1 MRPLSK
7 SKLVS
12 FRQCP
17 KRLWLEV
24 HRPDERRDA
33 PSTQAVFKTGHEV
46 GAIAQHLYDP
56 ASQGASVDLKV
67 LGVTGALAATRK
79 LLSTRRPIFE
89 AGFSAQGALAFA
101 DVLLPCSD
109 QAGTGW
115 KMVEVKSS
123 TSVKSYQEEDV
134 AIQSFVAIASGV
146 NIDQVCLAHIDSNWV
161 YPGEGDYHGLLRE
174 VDVTDAALS
183 RHGEVR
189 SWIADAQAVASQ
201 NQPPPVTMGDQCD
214 KPFPCGFIE
223 HCSEGI
229 KAPEFPV
236 QWLPRIQAKALK
248 QFIQDGQI
256 TEMRDVPDELLTE
269 KQRRV
274 KEATLSGRV
283 YFDNAGAAADLRQ
296 HPLPAYFLDFETI
309 QFGVP
314 RWKGTRPFQMIP
326 FQFSLHRLGQDGC
339 LAHAGFLDLSGN
351 DPSQAFASA
360 LVSMCAE
367 PIPVFVYNAGFEGA
381 RIREL
386 ASRFPKLSAEL
397 LAIGDRLVD
406 LLPIAE
412 SRYYA
417 PTQQGSWSIKRV
429 LPAMTGRD
437 DYEQLEGVQDG
448 TMAMDAF
455 LEAVNPKT
463 PLARKDEVREQLERY
478 CELDTLAMIEV
489 WRFLHQ
495 TFDGPDHSTTRPPP

>member
-24 HRPDERRDA
+24 HRPGLRRDSL
-33 PSTQAVFKTGHEV
+33 STQAVFKTGHEV
-46 GAIAQHLYDP
+46 GAIAQQLYDQGG
-56 ASQGASVDLKV
+56 QGAAVDLKV

-89 AGFSAQGALAFA
+89 AGFSAQGAMAFA
-101 DVLLPCSD
+101 DVLLPSSA

-134 AIQSFVAIASGV
+134 AIQSFVAMASGV
-146 NIDQVCLAHIDSNWV
+146 QIDQVCVAHIDSDWV
-161 YPGEGDYHGLLRE
+161 YPGEGDYRGLLRE
-174 VDVTDAALS
+174 VDVTEAALS

-201 NQPPPVTMGDQCD
+201 NQPPPVIMGDQCD
-214 KPFPCGFIE
+214 KPFACGFKE

-236 QWLPRIQAKALK
+236 RWLPRIQANALK
-248 QFIQDGQI
+248 QFIQGGQI
-256 TEMRDVPDELLTE
+256 TEMRDVPDELLTD

-283 YFDNAGAAADLRQ
+283 YFDNAGAAADLHQ

-326 FQFSLHRLGQDGC
+326 FQFSLHRLGEDGS
-339 LAHAGFLDLSGN
+339 LAHEGFLDLSGS

-360 LVSMCAE
+360 LVSMCSE

-386 ASRFPKLSAEL
+386 ASRFPQLSADL

-429 LPAMTGRD
+429 LPAMTGRQ
-437 DYEQLEGVQDG
+437 DYDQLQGVQDG

-455 LEAVNPKT
+455 LEAVDPKT
-463 PLARKDEVREQLERY
+463 SPARKDEVREQLERY
-478 CELDTLAMIEV
+478 CKLDTLAMVQV
-489 WRFLHQ
+489 WRFLCQGHGQ
-495 TFDGPDHSTTRPPP
+495 SDHSATQRPT